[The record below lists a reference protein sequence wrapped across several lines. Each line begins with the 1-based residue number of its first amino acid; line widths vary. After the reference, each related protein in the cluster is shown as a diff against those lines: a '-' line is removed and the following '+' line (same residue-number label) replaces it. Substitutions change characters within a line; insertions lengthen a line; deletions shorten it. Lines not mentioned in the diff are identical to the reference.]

1 MVGIKKRG
9 RLEIVHDVL
18 ALILWESRRS
28 SAGKIPT
35 SKNAMAFKLGRRH
48 QDFCQDLEYL
58 FSRQLIEYVEV
69 GEGRKYLILTG
80 LGLEILNHLNS
91 CQMVLG

>member
-18 ALILWESRRS
+18 ALLLWESRRG
-28 SAGKIPT
+28 SAGKELT
-35 SKNAMAFKLGRRH
+35 SKNALAAKLGRRH

-58 FSRQLIEYVEV
+58 FSKQVIEYTENDR
-69 GEGRKYLILTG
+69 GNRYLVLTG

-91 CQMVLG
+91 CEMVLG